1 MELFFPDTSITIRF
15 SRLIT
20 RSGRKALGTAAPPH
34 FSQSTEGRAS
44 CGPTIGASA
53 WSATNSALQSEHLT
67 EDQST
72 ILQSRSAAMP
82 YQLREARKEV
92 SALVCDTRNSL

>member
-1 MELFFPDTSITIRF
+1 MELFFPETSITIRF
-15 SRLIT
+15 SRLTT

-34 FSQSTEGRAS
+34 FSQLTEGRAS
-44 CGPTIGASA
+44 WGPMIGASA
-53 WSATNSALQSEHLT
+53 RSMANSALQFEHLT
-67 EDQST
+67 DDQST

-92 SALVCDTRNSL
+92 SALVCETRKSL

>member
-1 MELFFPDTSITIRF
+1 MELFFPETSITILS

-20 RSGRKALGTAAPPH
+20 RSGRKALGTAVPPH
-34 FSQSTEGRAS
+34 LSQLTEGRAS
-44 CGPTIGASA
+44 WGPTIGASERSTA
-53 WSATNSALQSEHLT
+53 DSALQLEHLT

-82 YQLREARKEV
+82 YQLREARSAV
-92 SALVCDTRNSL
+92 SESVWPALNSL

>member
-44 CGPTIGASA
+44 LGPMIGASA
-53 WSATNSALQSEHLT
+53 RSTANSALHFEHLT

-82 YQLREARKEV
+82 YQLREARSEV
-92 SALVCDTRNSL
+92 SESVWPTLKSE